1 MAYNTTS
8 VNGFPPKI
16 VELPNDD
23 DDSMSDEFDDCE
35 PDPDEVQLKFK
46 QSFLKNR
53 R

>member
-1 MAYNTTS
+1 MA
-8 VNGFPPKI
+8 VNGFSPKI

-23 DDSMSDEFDDCE
+23 DSMSDEYDDCE